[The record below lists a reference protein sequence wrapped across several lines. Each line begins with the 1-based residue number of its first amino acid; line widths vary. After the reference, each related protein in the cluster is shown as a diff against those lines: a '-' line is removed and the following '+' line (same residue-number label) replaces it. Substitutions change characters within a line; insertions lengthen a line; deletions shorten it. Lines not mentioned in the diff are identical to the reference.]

1 MASVLVT
8 TRKIDGS
15 KLGHHIADV
24 CPVRSIPPAN
34 SLEGCVR
41 SLPAVACVVVLTGLG
56 SLAAPGPACVVW
68 LGLAVG

>member
-8 TRKIDGS
+8 TRKIDRN

-24 CPVRSIPPAN
+24 SSMRSIPPAN

-41 SLPAVACVVVLTGLG
+41 SLLAAACVVVSTGLG
-56 SLAAPGPACVVW
+56 SLAAPGPVCVVW